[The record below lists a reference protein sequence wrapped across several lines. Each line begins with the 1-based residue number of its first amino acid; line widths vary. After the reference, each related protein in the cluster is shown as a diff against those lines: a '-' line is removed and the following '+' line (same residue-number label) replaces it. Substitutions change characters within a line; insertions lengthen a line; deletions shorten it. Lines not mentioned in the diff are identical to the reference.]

1 MLRYGLTALAL
12 KAFSATN
19 STQHLYRKLGNTFG
33 ARSRARK
40 RPPPYYMERAR
51 NIVEQVRRFDLIRP
65 GDRLLEIGSGWVAW
79 ESTVLRLFFD
89 VQVTLFDVWD
99 DRQFAPFQR
108 TFVTSLQGWTSRSL

>member
-1 MLRYGLTALAL
+1 MVLDGGIG
-12 KAFSATN
+12 KNATVR
-19 STQHLYRKLGNTFG
+19 THC
-33 ARSRARK
+33 SRAEGVFSDRALLSTFIESWAIRWELGRERAT

-99 DRQFAPFQR
+99 DRQFAPVS
-108 TFVTSLQGWTSRSL
+108 TVLS